1 MKRLITSLL
10 VILGLVFAQVGA
22 AGATPR
28 YWKVD
33 IFDPAAST
41 VSRTLNVEYKVF
53 STVDDN
59 DFTVELFENA
69 VSKGTQSITHA
80 NGDSGVFSINLP
92 ATGTY
97 KYKVVVDNNVAGETK
112 ESAEK
117 TVQVVDGPAP
127 TVTTVFVN
135 TAAAGG
141 AGAGGAG
148 GGVAAAPAAG
158 QVAGAA
164 VGEAGQ
170 VTDQAATTGSNDN
183 KGVLGAET
191 AADNKKSDN
200 NRNWYIGGG
209 IVVALGAGAAYY
221 VLRMRRANEL

>member
-10 VILGLVFAQVGA
+10 LALGILFAPVA
-22 AGATPR
+22 AGAFTSQ
-28 YWKVD
+28 YWELNMYN
-33 IFDPAAST
+33 PAAT
-41 VSRTLNVEYKVF
+41 TDRKINIAYHVF
-53 STVDDN
+53 SSTKTDT
-59 DFTVELFENA
+59 FKVELFQDITKVAE
-69 VSKGTQSITHA
+69 SDITHEYG
-80 NGDSGVFSINLP
+80 NSGAFTVDLP
-92 ATGTY
+92 ASGTY
-97 KYKVVVDNNVAGETK
+97 TYKTVATNNADATTK
-112 ESAEK
+112 EESRI
-117 TVQVVDGPAP
+117 VQVVDGPAP

-135 TAAAGG
+135 TAAGG

-148 GGVAAAPAAG
+148 GGAAAAPAAG

-170 VTDQAATTGSNDN
+170 VTDQAATTGSKDN

-191 AADNKKSDN
+191 AADNKKSNN

>member
-10 VILGLVFAQVGA
+10 LALGILFAPVA
-22 AGATPR
+22 AGAFTSQ
-28 YWKVD
+28 YWELNMYN
-33 IFDPAAST
+33 PAAT
-41 VSRTLNVEYKVF
+41 TDRKINIAYHVF
-53 STVDDN
+53 SSTKTDT
-59 DFTVELFENA
+59 FKVELFQDITKVAE
-69 VSKGTQSITHA
+69 SDITHEYG
-80 NGDSGVFSINLP
+80 NSGAFTVDLP
-92 ATGTY
+92 ASGTY
-97 KYKVVVDNNVAGETK
+97 TYKTVATNNADATTK
-112 ESAEK
+112 EESRI
-117 TVQVVDGPAP
+117 VQVVDGPAP

-141 AGAGGAG
+141 AGGAG
-148 GGVAAAPAAG
+148 GGAAAAPAAG

-170 VTDQAATTGSNDN
+170 VTDQAATTGSKDN

-191 AADNKKSDN
+191 AADNKKSNN

>member
-1 MKRLITSLL
+1 
-10 VILGLVFAQVGA
+10 
-22 AGATPR
+22 
-28 YWKVD
+28 
-33 IFDPAAST
+33 
-41 VSRTLNVEYKVF
+41 
-53 STVDDN
+53 
-59 DFTVELFENA
+59 
-69 VSKGTQSITHA
+69 
-80 NGDSGVFSINLP
+80 LP
-92 ATGTY
+92 ASGTY
-97 KYKVVVDNNVAGETK
+97 TYKTVATNNADATTK
-112 ESAEK
+112 EESRI
-117 TVQVVDGPAP
+117 VQVVDGPAP

-135 TAAAGG
+135 TAAGG

-148 GGVAAAPAAG
+148 GGAAAAPAAG

-170 VTDQAATTGSNDN
+170 VTDQAATTGSKDN

-191 AADNKKSDN
+191 AADNKKSNN